1 MIVLGAPG
9 GGRGSDQGHRTESG
23 EEGYSAVSSAVTKG
37 ENC

>member
-23 EEGYSAVSSAVTKG
+23 EEGYSVVPRAVTKD